1 MKLILFFSFLF
12 KLLFL
17 PDGFVY
23 LKDIDDSIIVDLKYF
38 TNSNFTAQK
47 VDYYYSNNA
56 ILTDETAIA
65 LSRAQSQFKKLG
77 YSLIVYDAY
86 RPQSSVDFFVS
97 WSKKQEDT
105 LNKHVY
111 YPNINKSDLFKL
123 GYIAKKSGHSR
134 GSTVDVSLVNI
145 STKLEIDMGTIYDFF
160 GVESSTFFSDIS
172 EIQKNNRYLLYD
184 IMIKNGFKNYSKEWW
199 HFTLID
205 EPYNEYYN
213 FPVK

>member
-1 MKLILFFSFLF
+1 MKLILSFSFIF

-23 LKDIDDSIIVDLKYF
+23 LKDFDDSIIVDLKYF

-56 ILTDETAIA
+56 ILTEETAIA
-65 LSRAQSQFKKLG
+65 LSNAQSQFKKLG

-86 RPQSSVDFFVS
+86 RPQSSVDFFVA
-97 WSKKQEDT
+97 WSKKEDDT

-111 YPNINKSDLFKL
+111 YPNINKSDLFEL

-160 GVESSTFFSDIS
+160 GVESSTFFPDIS

-205 EPYNEYYN
+205 EPFNEYYN

>member
-1 MKLILFFSFLF
+1 M
-12 KLLFL
+12 
-17 PDGFVY
+17 
-23 LKDIDDSIIVDLKYF
+23 
-38 TNSNFTAQK
+38 
-47 VDYYYSNNA
+47 
-56 ILTDETAIA
+56 
-65 LSRAQSQFKKLG
+65 
-77 YSLIVYDAY
+77 YDAY

-105 LNKHVY
+105 LNKQVY

-184 IMIKNGFKNYSKEWW
+184 IMIKNGFKKLFKRMVAF
-199 HFTLID
+199 HTD
-205 EPYNEYYN
+205 
-213 FPVK
+213 

>member
-1 MKLILFFSFLF
+1 MKLILFFSFLL

-56 ILTDETAIA
+56 ILTEETAIA

-105 LNKHVY
+105 LNKQLY

>member
-56 ILTDETAIA
+56 ILTEETAIA

-105 LNKHVY
+105 LNKQLY

>member
-1 MKLILFFSFLF
+1 MKLILFLSFLF

-23 LKDIDDSIIVDLKYF
+23 LNDIDDSIIVDLKYF

-56 ILTDETAIA
+56 ILTEEAAIA

-105 LNKHVY
+105 VNKQVY

-160 GVESSTFFSDIS
+160 GVESSTFFPDIS

>member
-56 ILTDETAIA
+56 ILTEETAIA

-105 LNKHVY
+105 LNKQLY

-205 EPYNEYYN
+205 EPYNEYFN

>member
-56 ILTDETAIA
+56 ILTEETAIA

-105 LNKHVY
+105 LNKQVY

>member
-56 ILTDETAIA
+56 ILTEETAIA

-105 LNKHVY
+105 LNKQVY

-172 EIQKNNRYLLYD
+172 EIQKNNRYLLHD